1 MAGNGYFDTQAG
13 IYRPKSSE
21 TWASYSTWDG
31 FTNWDGTPDVS
42 SPLQFT
48 TQVFDAGDSNATA
61 VMVQYQAANPVT
73 TQISYGN
80 TLSSGSIV
88 SPTTTTIYPNNSNV
102 PLLDGRYFQ
111 ITAFQDQD
119 SGSLHYPI
127 FQSIDVTIQ
136 SASFTDL
143 KSDGFSNKDT
153 STLSGSVGQRTVSI
167 TNIGKAVKVL
177 VQIHSTG
184 LTGTQTPVCYVD
196 KSGTDP
202 VLNIFDA
209 DAFGKRTR
217 MDVTAD
223 IIIEYMTKLESD
235 EFGNITEST

>member
-1 MAGNGYFDTQAG
+1 MAGNGFYDPVDRV
-13 IYRPKSSE
+13 YRPKSSE
-21 TWASYSTWDG
+21 TWTSYSTWDSW
-31 FTNWDGTPDVS
+31 TDWDGTPDVS
-42 SPLQFT
+42 SPLEFT
-48 TQVFDAGDSNATA
+48 TKVFDAGDINFTA
-61 VMVQYQAANPVT
+61 VLVEYEAANPVT

-88 SPTTTTIYPNNSNV
+88 SPTTTTIYPNDSNV
-102 PLLDGRYFQ
+102 PLLEGRYFQ
-111 ITAFQDQD
+111 ITAYQDQD
-119 SGSLHYPI
+119 SPSLSFPL
-127 FQSIDVTIQ
+127 FQSIDVEVK
-136 SASFTDL
+136 SSSFTEL
-143 KSDGFSNKDT
+143 ETGRFSNKDT

-167 TNIGKAVKVL
+167 TNIGKAVNVF

-223 IIIEYMTKLESD
+223 IIVDYMPKLTSD
-235 EFGNITEST
+235 EFGNITESA